1 MTLRLLFAADNQALI
16 HLVDSVIDTRLV
28 ALTTFIQAHTF
39 SYTAPKMW
47 TATNQEAPKF
57 EQ

>member
-1 MTLRLLFAADNQALI
+1 
-16 HLVDSVIDTRLV
+16 V
-28 ALTTFIQAHTF
+28 TTSIQAHTF